1 MGIRRQAEPGH
12 SEEKK
17 MSMATFTVSDF
28 GAIDADMCKTDAL
41 IMGHNISHKIDSA
54 VYVVETKWGWTCAK
68 NKPSLR
74 FGKVIECYQGKEC
87 IA

>member
-1 MGIRRQAEPGH
+1 MDI
-12 SEEKK
+12 SE
-17 MSMATFTVSDF
+17 F
-28 GAIDADMCKTDAL
+28 GAIDADMCKADAL
-41 IMGHNISHKIDSA
+41 ILGHNISHKIDSP

-74 FGKVIECYQGKEC
+74 FGKVIECYEGKEC